1 MVVKGTKLDTN
12 GFQMTIFFPKKKK
25 GIARQLRAPINSLN
39 INKVSKYDNI
49 ASLFLRIE
57 WEIIAPILSFC
68 FSHAFE
74 LGIFSSMFKIAKVV
88 IIFKS
93 GNKQIVKNY
102 RPILLLPTLST
113 ILEKLIKTR
122 LMNFFGKYQV
132 VYEFQYGFREKH
144 NVMHTLHD
152 VNVFALDA
160 IQRKQLT
167 ALLLIDV
174 R

>member
-1 MVVKGTKLDTN
+1 MAVKDTKLDTS
-12 GFQMTIFFPKKKK
+12 GFRTIFFPKKKK
-25 GIARQLRAPINSLN
+25 EIAQQLRAPINSLN
-39 INKVSKYDNI
+39 INNVSEYDNI
-49 ASLFLRIE
+49 SSFFLRIGR
-57 WEIIAPILSFC
+57 EILAPILSFC

-74 LGIFSSMFKIAKVV
+74 LGIFSSIFKIAKVV

-102 RPILLLPTLST
+102 RPILLFPTLST

-132 VYEFQYGFREKH
+132 VYEFQYGFLEKH
-144 NVMHTLHD
+144 RVIHTVLD
-152 VNVFALDA
+152 VNVFALDT

>member
-1 MVVKGTKLDTN
+1 M
-12 GFQMTIFFPKKKK
+12 
-25 GIARQLRAPINSLN
+25 
-39 INKVSKYDNI
+39 
-49 ASLFLRIE
+49 FLRIG
-57 WEIIAPILSFC
+57 WEILAPILSFC
-68 FSHAFE
+68 FSHGFE
-74 LGIFSSMFKIAKVV
+74 LEISSSIFKIAKVV

-132 VYEFQYGFREKH
+132 VYEFHCECREKH
-144 NVMHTLHD
+144 NVIHTLLD

-160 IQRKQLT
+160 IQRKQQT

>member
-1 MVVKGTKLDTN
+1 M
-12 GFQMTIFFPKKKK
+12 
-25 GIARQLRAPINSLN
+25 N
-39 INKVSKYDNI
+39 INKVSEYDNI
-49 ASLFLRIE
+49 ASLFLRIG
-57 WEIIAPILSFC
+57 WEILAPILSFC

-74 LGIFSSMFKIAKVV
+74 LGVFSSIFKVTKVV
-88 IIFKS
+88 IIFIS

-132 VYEFQYGFREKH
+132 VYEFQYGFREKY
-144 NVMHTLHD
+144 NVIHILLD
-152 VNVFALDA
+152 VNVFGLDA
-160 IQRKQLT
+160 IQRKQQT
-167 ALLLIDV
+167 ALRLIDV